1 MRDDKRLKRKVR
13 RSYVVSTISI
23 SMVLFLLG
31 SVGYMLTAAL
41 TTAHTMR
48 NSITLSAEL
57 DNSLSEAALKDIEE
71 QITSIENVAYLE
83 YLIHF

>member
-1 MRDDKRLKRKVR
+1 MKEDKRLKRKVR

-41 TTAHTMR
+41 TAAHTLR
-48 NSITLSAEL
+48 SSITLSAEL
-57 DNSLSEAALKDIEE
+57 DNTLNETQRKNIESA
-71 QITSIENVAYLE
+71 ITNIEGVTYIE
-83 YLIHF
+83 